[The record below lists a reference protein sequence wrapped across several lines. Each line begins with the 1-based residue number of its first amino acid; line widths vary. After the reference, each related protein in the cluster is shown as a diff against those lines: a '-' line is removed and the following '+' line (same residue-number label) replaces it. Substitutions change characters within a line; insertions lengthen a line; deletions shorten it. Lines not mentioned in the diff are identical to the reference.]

1 MFFHCLGYL
10 VCITRSPIVRR
21 RVCFRMD
28 QVRKY
33 SNRVVIDAI
42 FPGKSLALFFDSD
55 EMKEQVLSLASEN
68 LNRLFFRCSCANHR
82 REAKSVQGHG
92 SVWICGY
99 WGQLK
104 TSYIKYFIGGD
115 CIM

>member
-1 MFFHCLGYL
+1 MFFHCFGYL
-10 VCITRSPIVRR
+10 VCIIRSPIVRR
-21 RVCFRMD
+21 RVCFRMV

-68 LNRLFFRCSCANHR
+68 LDRLFLVDVV
-82 REAKSVQGHG
+82 VQTIEGKPKAYKVTVLHG
-92 SVWICGY
+92 
-99 WGQLK
+99 
-104 TSYIKYFIGGD
+104 FADIGD
-115 CIM
+115 D